1 MKITFLA
8 AEGCLASGI
17 TSLLDM
23 FAIANLW
30 QTSLTGDRQPLFD
43 TEIVSAQGKP
53 VLSSGCIRLLPHR
66 AAEEVD
72 HTDLVLI
79 PPFVPLPDF
88 TTKRIVAMR
97 EWVVRQY
104 EIQTPIAALCTG
116 TFLLAE
122 TGLLDGRRATTNWQF
137 ARKFTRRYPAVRLD
151 IGQIL
156 TEDDNLICTGA
167 ATASYNLGLM
177 LIGRHGSDELA
188 TLCAKALLV
197 DPNRDSQTPYI
208 VHRRQ
213 EGHSDGQILQAQRYL
228 EKHFAEDIRIDE
240 VADHVCISSRHFKRR
255 FRQATGFTPIRYLQL
270 VRIETAKHRL
280 ESTLASI
287 EEITG
292 QIGYD
297 DCSTFRRLFKQ
308 HTGLS
313 PREYRGRFQRVPSGA
328 EPLPSMRP

>member
-8 AEGCLASGI
+8 AEGCLSSGI

-30 QTSLTGDRQPLFD
+30 QTSLTGDRHPLFD
-43 TEIVSAQGKP
+43 TEIVAAQGKP
-53 VLSSGCIRLLPHR
+53 ILSSGCIQLLPHR
-66 AAEEVD
+66 AVEKVSD
-72 HTDLVLI
+72 TDLVLI

-88 TTKRIVAMR
+88 TTKRIAAIR
-97 EWVVRQY
+97 EWVIHQY
-104 EIQTPIAALCTG
+104 GMQTPIGALCTG

-156 TEDDNLICTGA
+156 TEEDNLICTGA

-177 LIGRHGSDELA
+177 LIGRHGSEELA

-208 VHRRQ
+208 IHRHQ
-213 EGHSDGQILQAQRYL
+213 EGHSDAQILQAQRYL
-228 EKHFAEDIRIDE
+228 EKHFAENIRIDD

-255 FRQATGFTPIRYLQL
+255 FRQVTGCTPIRYLQL
-270 VRIETAKHRL
+270 VRIEAARQQL
-280 ESTLASI
+280 ESTLATI
-287 EEITG
+287 EEITE

-313 PREYRGRFQRVPSGA
+313 PREYRGRFQRMPPGA
-328 EPLPSMRP
+328 EPPPLMRT